1 MRSRCDAIAL
11 GPTVARARARGLCGF
26 GGVLQPPPADVDD
39 AIELAAQQYD
49 DRLARR
55 IARFAAVPMGSLVWT
70 RDDDDLFWL
79 GRLTGS
85 WRYDS
90 AAAAAAVDLVHVR
103 PCRWLRDP
111 ITESDVP
118 TAVIATFGRG
128 GRNFQQTHGALVGPQ
143 TEQVWRRRFPGRPSE
158 LPG

>member
-103 PCRWLRDP
+103 ECTWLERP
-111 ITESDVP
+111 VLHAQVP
-118 TAVIATFGRG
+118 GAVLATFGRG
-128 GRNFQQTHGALVGPQ
+128 GRNFQRIHDVAVAEESLVI
-143 TEQVWRRRFPGRPSE
+143 WDR
-158 LPG
+158 